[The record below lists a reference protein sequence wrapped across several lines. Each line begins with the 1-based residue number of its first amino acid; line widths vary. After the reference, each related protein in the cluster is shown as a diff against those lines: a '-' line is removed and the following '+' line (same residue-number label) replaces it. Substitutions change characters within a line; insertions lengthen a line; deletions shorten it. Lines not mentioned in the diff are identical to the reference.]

1 MKTHAQVCVIGG
13 GVVGCSVLYHL
24 TKLGWSDVVLLERSE
39 LTSGSTWHAAGGF
52 HTLNGDTNMAALQG
66 YTIKLYRELEAL
78 TGMSCGL
85 HHVGGVTLADTPQRM
100 DMLKAERAKHRYM
113 GLETEVL
120 SPSEIRDVAPVT
132 NIEGVL
138 GGLYDPLDGHLDPA
152 GTTHAYAKAARMNG
166 AEIELHT
173 MVTQTNPRPD
183 GSWEVV
189 TDKGVLIAEHV
200 VNAGG
205 LWARDGGAMAGV
217 YLPLHPREPQ
227 YVVTDDIPEI

>member
-1 MKTHAQVCVIGG
+1 
-13 GVVGCSVLYHL
+13 
-24 TKLGWSDVVLLERSE
+24 
-39 LTSGSTWHAAGGF
+39 
-52 HTLNGDTNMAALQG
+52 MAALQG

-120 SPSEIRDVAPVT
+120 SPSEIRDVASVT

-205 LWARDGGAMAGV
+205 LWAREVGAMAGV
-217 YLPLHPREPQ
+217 YLPLHPMEHQ
-227 YVVTDDIPEI
+227 YVVTDDIPEIYERGGASPRDGPWR